1 MVHQLVSP
9 YKFVHQLL
17 TTLPS
22 FFFSYFRAMTQ
33 RWLGGT
39 LPLEIWKPYSILK
52 SRVLLTL
59 IKVSR
64 NIPLLQDTLK
74 PDCYPWRSVIW
85 KTKVMWPTLA
95 SIQFLWKVLTFFC
108 LILHTHSP
116 SWLVTKELLKS
127 SMTPHIQWKPMVTHP
142 FNSLHFF
149 LHVHVKSLP
158 SCPTLYDP
166 MDRSPPGSSIH
177 GILQARILEWFA
189 ISFSGDLPDPGI
201 DPTSLKSPALAS
213 QFFTTSA
220 TWESAHPPTIFFFHK
235 TYRLLNI

>member
-1 MVHQLVSP
+1 
-9 YKFVHQLL
+9 
-17 TTLPS
+17 
-22 FFFSYFRAMTQ
+22 MTQ

-39 LPLEIWKPYSILK
+39 LPLEIWKPYSIVK

-59 IKVSR
+59 IKYQEISLCCKT
-64 NIPLLQDTLK
+64 PLSQIAT
-74 PDCYPWRSVIW
+74 PWRSVIW

-95 SIQFLWKVLTFFC
+95 SIPFLWKVLTFFC

-127 SMTPHIQWKPMVTHP
+127 SMTPHNQWKLMVTHP

-149 LHVHVKSLP
+149 LHVPVKSLP
-158 SCPTLYDP
+158 SCLTLYDP
-166 MDRSPPGSSIH
+166 MDRSPSGSSIH

-220 TWESAHPPTIFFFHK
+220 TWESALPPFFFHK
-235 TYRLLNI
+235 MYRLLNI